1 MIYLSPML
9 SHGEKNAQFHSQS
22 CFGIISMIHCEGK
35 KNFTTHTYLK
45 LLARPVSSVARN
57 LYSVDS
63 TIYGANIP
71 WLFQVCPGGL
81 QGFFLKE
88 KKPSPSMQW
97 STFIRAPGFLGQPAI
112 HWNLHSPCFENLER
126 QSLYNFR
133 VNIWHTPY
141 YFLHLWNLQQLL
153 LLSMRM
159 PSCIYSPYLCPLDEW
174 SITWNWISSRMAW
187 DALPCLLEKPYRP
200 HLLKVDTSDN
210 CSFGLEV
217 TDIYASDSLERG
229 AQSTD
234 CELKGL
240 FPIFFPIPRE

>member
-1 MIYLSPML
+1 
-9 SHGEKNAQFHSQS
+9 
-22 CFGIISMIHCEGK
+22 MIHYEGK
-35 KNFTTHTYLK
+35 KNSTHTLTSNCLPGQF
-45 LLARPVSSVARN
+45 LLLPETYIQWIRQYMEQTFPG
-57 LYSVDS
+57 YSRFAQED
-63 TIYGANIP
+63 
-71 WLFQVCPGGL
+71 CKD
-81 QGFFLKE
+81 FFLRR

-112 HWNLHSPCFENLER
+112 HWNLHYPCFENLER

-141 YFLHLWNLQQLL
+141 YFLHLWNLQQRL

-159 PSCIYSPYLCPLDEW
+159 PSCSYSPYLRPLDEW

-187 DALPCLLEKPYRP
+187 DTLPCLLEKPYRP
-200 HLLKVDTSDN
+200 HLLQVDTSDN

-234 CELKGL
+234 WELKGL
-240 FPIFFPIPRE
+240 FPIFFPVPRE